1 MTTPAFIARHT
12 EDYTLAAGVPK
23 VIDVPIA
30 GARDWRFVLKN
41 TGSNPVT
48 AMTVARY
55 PLGTGEQGE
64 DPTAVSTGIPL
75 AAAASLPI
83 TGTSEPIT
91 TLRVVLTSTSGTTV
105 RIAGGGW

>member
-1 MTTPAFIARHT
+1 MPAYLSRYGADF
-12 EDYTLAAGVPK
+12 TLAAGVPK
-23 VIDVPIA
+23 VIDLPIN

-41 TGSNPVT
+41 TGPTNAVT
-48 AMTVARY
+48 AMTLARY
-55 PLGTGEQGE
+55 PLGASEQGE
-64 DPTAVSTGIPL
+64 DPTAVTDDIPL

>member
-1 MTTPAFIARHT
+1 MPAYLSRYGADF
-12 EDYTLAAGVPK
+12 TLAAGVPK
-23 VIDVPIA
+23 VIDLPIN
-30 GARDWRFVLKN
+30 GARDWRFVLRN
-41 TGSNPVT
+41 TGSNAVT
-48 AMTVARY
+48 AMTIARY
-55 PLGTGEQGE
+55 PLGASEQGE
-64 DPTAVSTGIPL
+64 DPTAVTDDIPL